1 MSKNLEVKTKGFI
14 FASTICY
21 ESFVSLPVLL
31 IINIK
36 GGFSM
41 KITIQSIKFDATE
54 KLTEYTE
61 KKVGKLERFIDAET
75 AEVVFKVTKPQTANN
90 KEVTLKIGGL
100 HAEKVADTFEEAI
113 DGVVDAIKT
122 QIEKKKN
129 KV

>member
-1 MSKNLEVKTKGFI
+1 
-14 FASTICY
+14 
-21 ESFVSLPVLL
+21 
-31 IINIK
+31 
-36 GGFSM
+36 M

-61 KKVGKLERFIDAET
+61 KKIGKLERFIEAES

-90 KEVTLKIGGL
+90 KVTLKIGGL

>member
-1 MSKNLEVKTKGFI
+1 
-14 FASTICY
+14 
-21 ESFVSLPVLL
+21 
-31 IINIK
+31 
-36 GGFSM
+36 M

-54 KLTEYTE
+54 KLVEYTE
-61 KKVGKLERFIDAET
+61 KKVGKLERFTDSET

-90 KEVTLKIGGL
+90 KEVALKIGGL